1 MHGWLNSDRIARIF
15 SVSRT
20 CHSLFDLVWRHNWT
34 VGARYSRNLLALQ
47 SYVSLIQPGFP
58 YGFFGGVLFS
68 ERSGSRDSALVF
80 LPQRKRKEK
89 KNLPALGHI
98 NFGWRISVNCFYRQK
113 LRKYS
118 SESGEKIK
126 LPPADCQH
134 HSVLRERKMSQNE
147 DEETNV
153 VDSHLNNWAIY
164 KSSSGTNYAFR
175 KKNKCW
181 KALHHL
187 KWHERMTFTTLER
200 RVVPV

>member
-1 MHGWLNSDRIARIF
+1 MYLSSSPDF
-15 SVSRT
+15 
-20 CHSLFDLVWRHNWT
+20 LT
-34 VGARYSRNLLALQ
+34 V
-47 SYVSLIQPGFP
+47 
-58 YGFFGGVLFS
+58 FFWVLFS

-89 KNLPALGHI
+89 NLPALGHI
-98 NFGWRISVNCFYRQK
+98 NFGRRISVNCFYRQK

>member
-58 YGFFGGVLFS
+58 YGFFWGFVFWTEWLAWLGVSFPS
-68 ERSGSRDSALVF
+68 SKET
-80 LPQRKRKEK
+80 KRK

-98 NFGWRISVNCFYRQK
+98 NFGRRISVNCFYRQK

-126 LPPADCQH
+126 LPPADCQQ
-134 HSVLRERKMSQNE
+134 HSVLREQKNE
-147 DEETNV
+147 PKRRCRD
-153 VDSHLNNWAIY
+153 
-164 KSSSGTNYAFR
+164 KR
-175 KKNKCW
+175 CW
-181 KALHHL
+181 
-187 KWHERMTFTTLER
+187 
-200 RVVPV
+200 